1 MNRGSIVRT
10 ANYNSVSTAAG
21 PKRPRPACE
30 GEDPDLFFPVG
41 DGPRALF
48 QAATAKAIC
57 RRCPLQ
63 DACLQGAFE
72 RGEEF
77 GVWGGTDER
86 DRRAMRRL
94 VARTAA

>member
-21 PKRPRPACE
+21 PAKPRPACE
-30 GEDPDLFFPVG
+30 DQDPDLFFPVG
-41 DGPRALF
+41 DGARALF

-57 RRCPLQ
+57 RGCPLQ
-63 DACLQGAFE
+63 ISCLEGAFE

-94 VARTAA
+94 VVRSAA